1 MKNPNP
7 AVTIQVI
14 RAAID
19 IGRPSFGEADFYR
32 ILKSTLDL
40 ASSIVKTSVR

>member
-32 ILKSTLDL
+32 ILRSTLDL